1 MSLSSCL
8 YTGSIMHRRLRPRMH
23 RFRYRAWWLM
33 VDVAELPELCKRTRL
48 LAHNRFSMFSIH
60 DRDYGTGPG
69 NLFRDISARL
79 SRAGVEVGKGRVY
92 LLTTPRIL
100 GYAFNPLSVYICASP
115 DGTITAVVYEVH
127 NTYSER
133 HSYVLPARGS
143 GSGIIRQAVCKAFYV
158 SPFMPMQMHYAF
170 RLRAPGERIT
180 LGITASAG
188 EAPVLHASLEGQRRP
203 LNDAQLLRIFV
214 AQPLATL
221 KVIAAIHWEAL
232 RLWLKGLRIVA
243 RPKSAPI
250 PTGGPVRR
258 EENFHA

>member
-1 MSLSSCL
+1 VSLSSCL
-8 YTGSIMHRRLRPRMH
+8 YAGTIMHRRLRPRMH

-33 VDVAELPELCKRTRL
+33 VDVADLPELCKRTRL
-48 LAHNRFSMFSIH
+48 LAHNRFNMFSIH
-60 DRDYGTGPG
+60 DRDYASGQGD
-69 NLFRDISARL
+69 LFRDISARL
-79 SRAGVEVGKGRVY
+79 SRAGVAVGTGRVF

-100 GYAFNPLSVYICASP
+100 GYAFNPLSIYLCTGA
-115 DGTITAVVYEVH
+115 DGTIAAVVYEVH

-143 GSGIIRQAVCKAFYV
+143 DSGIVRQAVDKAFYV
-158 SPFMPMQMHYAF
+158 SPFLPMQMHYAF
-170 RLRAPGERIT
+170 RLRPPGERVT
-180 LGITASAG
+180 LAITASAG
-188 EAPVLHASLEGQRRP
+188 DGPILHASMEGERRP
-203 LNDAQLLRIFV
+203 LNDTQLLRIFV

-243 RPKSAPI
+243 RPRLAPT
-250 PTGGPVRR
+250 PTGGPVRS